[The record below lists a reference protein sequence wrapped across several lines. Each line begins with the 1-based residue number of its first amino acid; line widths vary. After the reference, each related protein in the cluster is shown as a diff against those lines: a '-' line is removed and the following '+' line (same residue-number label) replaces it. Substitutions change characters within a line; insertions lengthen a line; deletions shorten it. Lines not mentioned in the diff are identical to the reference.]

1 MGPKRT
7 PRQAVAKA
15 GVASSQTSSLS
26 RATESQSTSG
36 ITPPG
41 SRIPAV
47 PTAADSSAIVQQ
59 AWASYIKDTPRK
71 LKLVDTFMVFL
82 AAVGIIQ
89 FVYCILVGNYPFNA
103 FLSGFSI
110 TVGQFVLAAS
120 LRMQANPDNSG
131 QFEKVTP
138 ERAFADFIFGSLIL
152 HFFAYNFIN

>member
-1 MGPKRT
+1 MAPKRV

-15 GVASSQTSSLS
+15 GVASSPSSQV
-26 RATESQSTSG
+26 TESPSTSG
-36 ITPPG
+36 ITTA
-41 SRIPAV
+41 SKIPAL
-47 PTAADSSAIVQQ
+47 PTAADSSAIIRQ

-82 AAVGIIQ
+82 VVVGVIQ

-120 LRMQANPDNSG
+120 LRMQANPDNSS